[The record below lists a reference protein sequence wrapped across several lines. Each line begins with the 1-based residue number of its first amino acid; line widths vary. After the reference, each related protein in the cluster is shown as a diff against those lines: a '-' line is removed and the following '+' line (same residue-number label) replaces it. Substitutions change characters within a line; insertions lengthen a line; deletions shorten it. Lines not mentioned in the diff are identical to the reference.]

1 MYNKNMDLLLF
12 FISIIISFGI
22 IIKAIISASE
32 TQRTSTLYN
41 YRYNR
46 KYAIMTEREVEFYK
60 KLKFVCGENIL
71 IFPQIHLSNLFFHN
85 VKGQNFKAAFKF
97 INRLSVDFVLVDSR
111 NFKTLMAI
119 ELDDSTHDEQERIRR
134 DLIVNDIFKKANF
147 PLLRVDS
154 IKIDNEKLKQMI
166 LENIKNDVK

>member
-1 MYNKNMDLLLF
+1 MDFLLIFLT
-12 FISIIISFGI
+12 IIVSFVI
-22 IIKAIISASE
+22 IIKAIVSDSGN
-32 TQRTSTLYN
+32 QRTSTLYN

-46 KYAIMTEREVEFYK
+46 KYAIMTEREQEFYK
-60 KLKFVCGENIL
+60 KLKLICGDSIL

-85 VKGQNFKAAFKF
+85 VKGQNFKSAFKF

-166 LENIKNDVK
+166 LENIKNGVK

>member
-1 MYNKNMDLLLF
+1 MYNQNMDFLLIFLT
-12 FISIIISFGI
+12 IIVSFVI
-22 IIKAIISASE
+22 IIKAIVSGSE
-32 TQRTSTLYN
+32 TQKTSTLYN

-85 VKGQNFKAAFKF
+85 IKGQNFKSAFKF
-97 INRLSVDFVLVDSR
+97 INKLSVDFVLVDSR

-119 ELDDSTHDEQERIRR
+119 ELDDSTHNDQERIRR

-166 LENIKNDVK
+166 IENIKIGVK

>member
-1 MYNKNMDLLLF
+1 MDFLLIFLT
-12 FISIIISFGI
+12 IIVSFVI
-22 IIKAIISASE
+22 IIKAIVSDSGN
-32 TQRTSTLYN
+32 QRTSTLYN

-46 KYAIMTEREVEFYK
+46 KYAIMTEREQEFYK
-60 KLKFVCGENIL
+60 KLKLICGDSIL

-85 VKGQNFKAAFKF
+85 VKGQNFKSAFKF

-119 ELDDSTHDEQERIRR
+119 ELDDLTHNEQERIRR

-166 LENIKNDVK
+166 LENIKMV

>member
-1 MYNKNMDLLLF
+1 MDFLLIFLT
-12 FISIIISFGI
+12 IIVSFVI
-22 IIKAIISASE
+22 IIKAIVSGSE
-32 TQRTSTLYN
+32 TQKTSTLYN
-41 YRYNR
+41 YRYSR
-46 KYAIMTEREVEFYK
+46 KYRIMTEREQEFYK
-60 KLKFVCGENIL
+60 KLKLICGDSIL

-85 VKGQNFKAAFKF
+85 VKGQNFKSAFKF

-166 LENIKNDVK
+166 LENIKIGVK

>member
-1 MYNKNMDLLLF
+1 MDFLLIFLT
-12 FISIIISFGI
+12 IIVSFVI
-22 IIKAIISASE
+22 IIKAIVSGSE
-32 TQRTSTLYN
+32 TQKTSTLYN
-41 YRYNR
+41 YRYSR
-46 KYAIMTEREVEFYK
+46 KYRIMTEREQEFYK
-60 KLKFVCGENIL
+60 KIKLICGDSIL

-85 VKGQNFKAAFKF
+85 VKGQNFKSAFKF

-119 ELDDSTHDEQERIRR
+119 ELDDSTHNDQERIRR

-166 LENIKNDVK
+166 LENIKIGVK

>member
-1 MYNKNMDLLLF
+1 MDILLYFL
-12 FISIIISFGI
+12 SIPIILVI
-22 IIKAIISASE
+22 IIKAIASDSGN
-32 TQRTSTLYN
+32 QKTSTV

-46 KYAIMTEREVEFYK
+46 KYSIMTEREQEFYK
-60 KLKFVCGENIL
+60 KLKLICGDSIL

-85 VKGQNFKAAFKF
+85 IKGQNFKAAFKF
-97 INRLSVDFVLVDSR
+97 INKLSVDFVLVDSR
-111 NFKTLMAI
+111 NYKTLLAI
-119 ELDDSTHDEQERIRR
+119 ELDDSTHNKQERIRR

-166 LENIKNDVK
+166 LENIKNDVKIT